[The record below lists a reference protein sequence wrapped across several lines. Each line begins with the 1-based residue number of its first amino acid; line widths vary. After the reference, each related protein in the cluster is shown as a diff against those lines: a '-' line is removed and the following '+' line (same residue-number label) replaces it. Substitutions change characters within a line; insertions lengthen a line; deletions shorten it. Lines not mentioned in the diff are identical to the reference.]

1 MAYVTLNDLAGKK
14 SRRRRRRAAQ
24 AGSPPPQEPD
34 EEGMGQ
40 DSRQQSW
47 WDWFFTGVG
56 PKPKKAYREVAF
68 KRQQAGSTFTPNKK
82 WGGMEFE
89 AEAAEDLDPFKAQG
103 YDAAQALGGLG
114 RIDQWGAGLADGP
127 ATPAAPPSPAPAA
140 SAPVAQ
146 SSTPKV
152 LVGALALGGLA
163 ALIVSTVTAKKP
175 ETPEEAGLRELEEAL
190 GVKLRNGK
198 RRRN

>member
-1 MAYVTLNDLAGKK
+1 MAYVTMGDLAGKK

-24 AGSPPPQEPD
+24 AGQPTPQED
-34 EEGMGQ
+34 AEEGMGQ

-56 PKPKKAYREVAF
+56 PKPKKAYKEVAF
-68 KRQQAGSTFTPNKK
+68 KRQQSGATFAPNKK

-103 YDAAQALGGLG
+103 YDAAQALGSLG
-114 RIDQWGAGLADGP
+114 RIDQWGAGLGQTSP
-127 ATPAAPPSPAPAA
+127 ATTSVPASPPPTPVAAPSNAP
-140 SAPVAQ
+140 
-146 SSTPKV
+146 K
-152 LVGALALGGLA
+152 LLIGALALGAVGALA
-163 ALIVSTVTAKKP
+163 YSFVTSTKV
-175 ETPEEAGLRELEEAL
+175 ETKEEAGLRELEEAL

>member
-1 MAYVTLNDLAGKK
+1 MAYVTLNDLAGRK
-14 SRRRRRRAAQ
+14 SRRRARRTAQ
-24 AGSPPPQEPD
+24 AEPQGP

-47 WDWFFTGVG
+47 WNWFFTGVG
-56 PKPKKAYREVAF
+56 PKPKKPYKEASF
-68 KRQQAGSTFTPNKK
+68 KQQKAGATFTPNKK

-89 AEAAEDLDPFKAQG
+89 AKAEEDLNPFEAQG

-114 RIDQWGAGLADGP
+114 RIDQWGAGLGQTP
-127 ATPAAPPSPAPAA
+127 PAAVVPAPA
-140 SAPVAQ
+140 SAPSAPA
-146 SSTPKV
+146 SSSAPK
-152 LVGALALGGLA
+152 LLIGALALGGVG
-163 ALIVSTVTAKKP
+163 ALVYSFVTAPKT
-175 ETPEEAGLRELEEAL
+175 ETKEEAGLRELEEAL

>member
-14 SRRRRRRAAQ
+14 RRRRARRAAQ
-24 AGSPPPQEPD
+24 AGSPQES

-56 PKPKKAYREVAF
+56 PKPKKPYKEVAF
-68 KRQQAGSTFTPNKK
+68 KKQQAGATFTPNKK

-114 RIDQWGAGLADGP
+114 QIDQWGAGLADGTTPTAP
-127 ATPAAPPSPAPAA
+127 APAPVAPVAPAAP
-140 SAPVAQ
+140 VAK
-146 SSTPKV
+146 SSKV
-152 LVGALALGGLA
+152 LVGALVLGGLA
-163 ALIVSTVTAKKP
+163 ALAYSAMPAAPKP
-175 ETPEEAGLRELEEAL
+175 ETKEEAGLRELEEAL
-190 GVKLRNGK
+190 GVKLRNGRK

>member
-14 SRRRRRRAAQ
+14 SRRRARRAAQ
-24 AGSPPPQEPD
+24 AGSPQESD
-34 EEGMGQ
+34 EGMGQ

-56 PKPKKAYREVAF
+56 PKPKKAYKEAAF
-68 KRQQAGSTFTPNKK
+68 KRQKAGATFTPNKK

-89 AEAAEDLDPFKAQG
+89 AEAAEDLDPFKSQG

-114 RIDQWGAGLADGP
+114 RVDQWGAGLADN
-127 ATPAAPPSPAPAA
+127 PAPTPVPA
-140 SAPVAQ
+140 SAPAPTPVAK
-146 SSTPKV
+146 SSSAPKV

-163 ALIVSTVTAKKP
+163 ALIVSTMTAKKP